1 MKFSFPRYTDYKKLL
16 KELENGL
23 RKLDF
28 RHNFNSYVSEVIL
41 APNEEKRVYHSLK
54 KVPNY
59 YIIGSQSSQG
69 QVIDGSEEWT
79 DKYISLKNTSNNE
92 IKLKLIIME

>member
-1 MKFSFPRYTDYKKLL
+1 MKFSIGRLFDYKKLL

-28 RHNFNSYVSEVIL
+28 RYNFNSTIVEVTFSPL
-41 APNEEKRVYHSLK
+41 EEKIIKHSLK

-59 YIIGSQSSQG
+59 YIIGG
-69 QVIDGSEEWT
+69 QDVSGQIINGTQNWT
-79 DKYISLKNTSNNE
+79 RDTISLKNSSNNT
-92 IKLKLIIME
+92 ITSKIIILE